1 MLNLGGTTGRRQV
14 RYLIFILKLNKNI
27 SARLKNSFFRYKAQ
41 MVLFVINIKWNKILM
56 LYICRSGDIEEYKRK
71 YEEELEKWK
80 QELEKVE
87 KDAAKDKIE
96 KNRLEKETKHVR

>member
-1 MLNLGGTTGRRQV
+1 
-14 RYLIFILKLNKNI
+14 
-27 SARLKNSFFRYKAQ
+27 
-41 MVLFVINIKWNKILM
+41 M

>member
-1 MLNLGGTTGRRQV
+1 MTGTI
-14 RYLIFILKLNKNI
+14 YYIYIKIKLKHFSTTKVQLFPLQ
-27 SARLKNSFFRYKAQ
+27 SADGFVQPS
-41 MVLFVINIKWNKILM
+41 VINIKWNKILM

-96 KNRLEKETKHVR
+96 KDRLEKETKHVR